1 MMTNT
6 SGWTP
11 GMTVMAAYQMQGMGM
26 RVEGLGAIGRGVYG
40 RPGGESQYRWSGLE
54 R

>member
-1 MMTNT
+1 MT
-6 SGWTP
+6 
-11 GMTVMAAYQMQGMGM
+11 AYQMLGMGM

-40 RPGGESQYRWSGLE
+40 RPGGERGVRWLRPE